1 MASVLSEY
9 LKTTERTVFWDETL
23 LKNVDPFESLETGFW
38 ASNWGFKVRLFG
50 DIFFLASLLTLR
62 LPSIKLKILRQ
73 LVELQLTHSAEIKG
87 TIDHAWGIQHNKHKK
102 TQTQLPSLDSSD
114 PKSKDNLV
122 FLPIGQDSSRKRYWA
137 ADGPCAFLLG
147 CFHFPIYGYLP
158 GNCYMLDI
166 LLPR

>member
-1 MASVLSEY
+1 MI
-9 LKTTERTVFWDETL
+9 F
-23 LKNVDPFESLETGFW
+23 
-38 ASNWGFKVRLFG
+38 
-50 DIFFLASLLTLR
+50 FFLASLLTLR

-87 TIDHAWGIQHNKHKK
+87 IIDHAWGIQHNKHKK

-137 ADGPCAFLLG
+137 SDGPCAFLLG

-158 GNCYMLDI
+158 GNCYLLDI
-166 LLPR
+166 LLPRWRLTAPTLYRLTSVVLVDKSLEGHVIIPGHNQH